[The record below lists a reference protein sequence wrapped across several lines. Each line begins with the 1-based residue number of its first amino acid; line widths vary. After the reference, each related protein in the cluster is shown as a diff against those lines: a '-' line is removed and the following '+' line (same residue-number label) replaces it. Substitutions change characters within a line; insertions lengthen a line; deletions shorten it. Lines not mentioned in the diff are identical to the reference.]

1 MITANNLAFVKLTSW
16 PWRRCGSLEQ
26 WGSRG
31 DSLVTNIGLAAG
43 IVGVLDHAALRG
55 KVLVRWASTSQTNS
69 WLSKFEQ
76 NLGFRVN
83 FKSNCVR
90 YWKKKWF
97 LVISSKMKF
106 MADLHIFYI
115 CLNKTM
121 YASIIVRLWSAIS
134 GGGGNISFFRRIF
147 LEYIFFKSVTN
158 TSKYIWWA
166 WFTTLIYRTFVYL
179 CSLLIS
185 GCSSFPSDNFRH
197 GLNGSH
203 VNLNNIL
210 NIFQSFVNIQC
221 FRQEFTI
228 TCRYIC
234 TGQRKRPHRYTC
246 SHTHRPMSA
255 PVDGSD
261 PCKCKHRLKKS

>member
-1 MITANNLAFVKLTSW
+1 
-16 PWRRCGSLEQ
+16 
-26 WGSRG
+26 
-31 DSLVTNIGLAAG
+31 
-43 IVGVLDHAALRG
+43 
-55 KVLVRWASTSQTNS
+55 
-69 WLSKFEQ
+69 
-76 NLGFRVN
+76 
-83 FKSNCVR
+83 
-90 YWKKKWF
+90 
-97 LVISSKMKF
+97 MKF
-106 MADLHIFYI
+106 MANLHIFYI
-115 CLNKTM
+115 CLYKTM

-134 GGGGNISFFRRIF
+134 GGGGEHFILQTNLSRVYFFQIS
-147 LEYIFFKSVTN
+147 Y
-158 TSKYIWWA
+158 KYIEIYMVSMI
-166 WFTTLIYRTFVYL
+166 TTLIYRTFVYL

-261 PCKCKHRLKKS
+261 PCKCKLRLKKVKMLFRQTDKQ